1 WALMIGVGM
10 ILFHRSVDIVMD
22 LQFRF
27 NEYSDWIF
35 CINLPFWAAL
45 AMRHALGLD
54 KSKS

>member
-1 WALMIGVGM
+1 MVLCSRKWALMIGVGM

-35 CINLPFWAAL
+35 CINLPFWAQ
-45 AMRHALGLD
+45 
-54 KSKS
+54 